1 MGLDTFL
8 YRLRRKG
15 ELAYLTLTGKSNG
28 TVTVLI
34 KDDDGKI
41 LMAKGTTVPSDG
53 GAVYAKGC
61 VFIKTNAADTARA
74 WYENIGTTA
83 SCNFEQGAFADATVD
98 SKITSMSVT
107 VSSNLVTGDS
117 KALSL
122 SSLAHTADSKAVSN
136 SVIISSNLVTS
147 DSKAASLSTL
157 TATADSKAV
166 SNSVVISSNLVTS
179 NSKATSLS
187 TLVATADSKA
197 VSVSVIASANLV
209 TSDSKAASLS
219 TLLSTLD
226 SKVASYHA

>member
-61 VFIKTNAADTARA
+61 VFIKTDAADTARA

-98 SKITSMSVT
+98 SKITSTSVI

-117 KALSL
+117 KA
-122 SSLAHTADSKAVSN
+122 T
-136 SVIISSNLVTS
+136 
-147 DSKAASLSTL
+147 
-157 TATADSKAV
+157 
-166 SNSVVISSNLVTS
+166 
-179 NSKATSLS
+179 
-187 TLVATADSKA
+187 
-197 VSVSVIASANLV
+197 
-209 TSDSKAASLS
+209 SLS

>member
-61 VFIKTNAADTARA
+61 VFIKTDAADTARA

-98 SKITSMSVT
+98 SKITSMSVIVSSNLVT
-107 VSSNLVTGDS
+107 GDSKATSLSSLVHTADSKAVSNSVVISSNLVTGDS

-122 SSLAHTADSKAVSN
+122 STLTATADSKAVSN

-147 DSKAASLSTL
+147 
-157 TATADSKAV
+157 
-166 SNSVVISSNLVTS
+166 
-179 NSKATSLS
+179 NSKANSLS

>member
-61 VFIKTNAADTARA
+61 VFIKTDAADTARA

-98 SKITSMSVT
+98 SKITSTSVI
-107 VSSNLVTGDS
+107 VSSNLATGDS
-117 KALSL
+117 KATSL
-122 SSLAHTADSKAVSN
+122 SSLVHTADSKAVSN

-157 TATADSKAV
+157 TAAADSKAV
-166 SNSVVISSNLVTS
+166 SNSVIISTNLVTA
-179 NSKATSLS
+179 NSKANSLS